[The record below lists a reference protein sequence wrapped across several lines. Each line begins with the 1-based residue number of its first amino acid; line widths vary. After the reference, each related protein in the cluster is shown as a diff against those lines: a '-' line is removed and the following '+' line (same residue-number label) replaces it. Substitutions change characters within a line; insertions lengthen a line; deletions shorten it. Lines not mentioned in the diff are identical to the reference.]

1 MKAVYLMRFKTS
13 EEYVAEIIKAKAAL
27 QKTNSL
33 LLKRDLEKYIK
44 RLKKELRRM
53 RGYELPTN

>member
-1 MKAVYLMRFKTS
+1 MGMKAVYLMRFKTS
-13 EEYVAEIIKAKAAL
+13 EEYVAEIMKAKAAL

-44 RLKKELRRM
+44 RLKR
-53 RGYELPTN
+53 N

>member
-1 MKAVYLMRFKTS
+1 MKFKTI
-13 EEYVAEIIKAKAAL
+13 EEYLAEIEKAKAAY

-33 LLKRDLEKYIK
+33 LLKNDLTKYIK

-53 RGYELPTN
+53 RKCGDTS